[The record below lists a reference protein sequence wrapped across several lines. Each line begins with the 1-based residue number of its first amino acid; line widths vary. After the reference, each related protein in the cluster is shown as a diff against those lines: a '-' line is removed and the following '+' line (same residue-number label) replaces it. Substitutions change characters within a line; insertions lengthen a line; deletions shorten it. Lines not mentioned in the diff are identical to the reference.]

1 MKGDVSKVSPQD
13 LPEGGAMGR
22 FEGRVA
28 VITGGARGQGRSHA
42 LALARE
48 GADIATCDLAA
59 QIPTVG
65 YPLST
70 PEDLEET
77 QRLVEKEGRRCV
89 VAQLDVRDFA
99 ALERFV
105 DDAAAE
111 LGRVDYAI
119 ANAGISSSGGTTV
132 DTMTTAQWDDMIGTD
147 LTGVFHTIRSV
158 SPHMKRQGFGRI
170 VATSSMLGRQGC
182 GAMAHYCAAKWGVL
196 GLGKSAAIDL
206 APFGITV
213 NAVAPGN
220 INTTMVVND
229 AMVRTLSG
237 GNPDATFDDVLP
249 LLGMLHVLPTPLL
262 EPIEV
267 TNAVLFLL
275 SEEARA
281 MTGAVLDVSAG
292 NSSRTTA

>member
-1 MKGDVSKVSPQD
+1 
-13 LPEGGAMGR
+13 MGR

-28 VITGGARGQGRSHA
+28 LITGGARGQGRSHA
-42 LALARE
+42 IALARE
-48 GADIATCDLAA
+48 GADVAVCDLAA
-59 QIPTVG
+59 QIASVG
-65 YPLST
+65 YPMST

-77 QRLVEKEGRRCV
+77 QRLVEKEGRRCL
-89 VAQLDVRDFA
+89 AGELDTRDFG

-105 DDAAAE
+105 DHTVAE
-111 LGRVDYAI
+111 LGSVDLAV
-119 ANAGISSSGGTTV
+119 ANAGISSAGVGIDVMSPE
-132 DTMTTAQWDDMIGTD
+132 QWNDMIGTD
-147 LTGVFHTIRSV
+147 LTGVFHTIRTV

-182 GAMAHYCAAKWGVL
+182 GYMGHYCAAKWGVI
-196 GLGKSAAIDL
+196 GLVKSAAMEL

-220 INTTMVVND
+220 IRTPMVVND
-229 AMVRTLSG
+229 AMVQSLSG

-249 LLGMLHVLPTPLL
+249 VLGALHVLPMALL
-262 EPIEV
+262 EPEDV
-267 TNAVLFLL
+267 TNAVLFLM
-275 SEEARA
+275 SDEARG

>member
-1 MKGDVSKVSPQD
+1 
-13 LPEGGAMGR
+13 MGR
-22 FEGRVA
+22 FDGRVA
-28 VITGGARGQGRSHA
+28 VVTGGARGQGRSHA
-42 LALARE
+42 VELARE

-59 QIPTVG
+59 QISTVG
-65 YPLST
+65 YPMATL
-70 PEDLEET
+70 EDLEET

-89 VAQLDVRDFA
+89 VGQLDVRDFS

-105 DDAAAE
+105 DGAVAE
-111 LGRVDYAI
+111 LGRIDFAI
-119 ANAGISSSGGTTV
+119 ANAGISSSGGSAV
-132 DTMTTAQWDDMIGTD
+132 DTMSPAEWEDMVGTD
-147 LTGVFHTIRSV
+147 LTGVFHTIRTV
-158 SPHMKRQGFGRI
+158 APHMKRQGFGRI

-182 GAMAHYCAAKWGVL
+182 GAMAHYCAAKWGVI
-196 GLGKSAAIDL
+196 GLVKSAAIDL

-229 AMVRTLSG
+229 AMVRMLSG
-237 GNPDATFDDVLP
+237 GRPGATFEDVLP
-249 LLGMLHVLPTPLL
+249 LLGALHVLPTPLL

-275 SEEARA
+275 SDEARA
-281 MTGAVLDVSAG
+281 MSGAVLDVSAG

>member
-1 MKGDVSKVSPQD
+1 
-13 LPEGGAMGR
+13 MGR

-42 LALARE
+42 VALARE
-48 GADIATCDLAA
+48 GADIVTCDLAA
-59 QIPTVG
+59 QVATVG
-65 YPLST
+65 YPLAT

-77 QRLVEKEGRRCV
+77 QRLVEKEGRRCM
-89 VAQLDVRDFA
+89 VAQLDVRDFS

-105 DDAAAE
+105 DDAVAE
-111 LGRVDYAI
+111 LGHIDYAI

-147 LTGVFHTIRSV
+147 LTGVFHTIRAV
-158 SPHMKRQGFGRI
+158 SPHMKRRGFGRI

-182 GAMAHYCAAKWGVL
+182 GSMAHYCAAKWGVI
-196 GLGKSAAIDL
+196 GLVKSAAIDL
-206 APFGITV
+206 APFGVTV

-220 INTTMVVND
+220 INTTMVVNE
-229 AMVRTLSG
+229 AMVQTLSG
-237 GNPDATFDDVLP
+237 GSPDATFDDVLP
-249 LLGMLHVLPTPLL
+249 ILGMLHVLPTPLL

-275 SEEARA
+275 SDEARA

>member
-1 MKGDVSKVSPQD
+1 
-13 LPEGGAMGR
+13 MGR

-28 VITGGARGQGRSHA
+28 LITGGARGQGRSHA
-42 LALARE
+42 VALARE

-59 QIPTVG
+59 QIETVG
-65 YPLST
+65 YPMAT

-77 QRLVEKEGRRCV
+77 QRLVEKEGRRCTIG
-89 VAQLDVRDFA
+89 QLDVRDFA
-99 ALERFV
+99 AVDVFV
-105 DDAAAE
+105 GDAVSE
-111 LGRVDYAI
+111 LGRVDFAI
-119 ANAGISSSGGTTV
+119 ANAGIASAGVPV
-132 DTMTTAQWDDMIGTD
+132 DAMTTAQWDDMVGTD
-147 LTGVFHTIRSV
+147 LTGVFHTIRAV
-158 SPHMKRQGFGRI
+158 SPRMKRQGFGRI

-182 GAMAHYCAAKWGVL
+182 GAMAHYCAAKWGVI
-196 GLGKSAAIDL
+196 GLVKSAAIDL

-229 AMVRTLSG
+229 AMVQTLSG

-249 LLGMLHVLPTPLL
+249 LLGALHVLPVPLL
-262 EPIEV
+262 EPSDV

-275 SEEARA
+275 SDEASA

-292 NSSRTTA
+292 NSSRNSA

>member
-1 MKGDVSKVSPQD
+1 
-13 LPEGGAMGR
+13 MGR

-28 VITGGARGQGRSHA
+28 LITGGARGQGRSHA

-48 GADIATCDLAA
+48 GADVAVCDIAS
-59 QIPTVG
+59 QIASVG
-65 YPLST
+65 YPMST

-77 QRLVEKEGRRCV
+77 QRLVEKEGRRCFS
-89 VAQLDVRDFA
+89 AELDTRDFG

-105 DDAAAE
+105 DQTVAE
-111 LGRVDYAI
+111 LGQLDLAV
-119 ANAGISSSGGTTV
+119 ANAGISSAGVGIDVMSPE
-132 DTMTTAQWDDMIGTD
+132 QWNDMIGTD
-147 LTGVFHTIRSV
+147 LTGVFHTIRAV

-182 GAMAHYCAAKWGVL
+182 GYMAHYCAAKWGVI
-196 GLGKSAAIDL
+196 GLVKSAAIEL

-220 INTTMVVND
+220 IRTPMVVND
-229 AMVRTLSG
+229 AMVESLSG
-237 GNPDATFDDVLP
+237 GDPNATFDDVLP
-249 LLGMLHVLPTPLL
+249 VLGALHVLPMALL
-262 EPIEV
+262 EPEDV
-267 TNAVLFLL
+267 TNAVLFLM
-275 SEEARA
+275 SDAARG